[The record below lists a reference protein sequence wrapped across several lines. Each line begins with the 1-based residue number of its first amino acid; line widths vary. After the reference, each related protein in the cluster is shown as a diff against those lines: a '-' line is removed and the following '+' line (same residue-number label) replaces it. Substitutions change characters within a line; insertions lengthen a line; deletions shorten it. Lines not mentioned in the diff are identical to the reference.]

1 MKKYIT
7 YILIF
12 ICIIIITPKVFADD
26 EELEED
32 INDTAWIYEQI
43 EAASSNVTNEPIIN
57 SRAAVVYDR
66 TSGEVIWGKEEK
78 TQRKMASTTK
88 IMTSIIVIEKIE
100 NLSQTVTI
108 SSKAAGIGG
117 SRLGLHTGD
126 KITVNDLLYGLML
139 ESGNDCAIALGEYV
153 GNTVENFVE
162 IMNEKAK
169 QLGLS
174 NTHFVTV
181 NGLDADEHYTTAEE
195 LAKLTDYALKNE
207 KFKNI
212 VGTKN
217 YTVTING
224 YGKAIDNT
232 NELLGYLDG
241 VYGVKTGFTNGA
253 NRCLVTSIKRGNMDI
268 ISVVLGADTKKDR
281 TKDSIEI
288 IEYVYANYKI
298 IDVTQD
304 IEKAFQEWKNQNKIE
319 TIKGEMKYVDI
330 ELSECKSKIIP
341 IKSEN
346 IKDIEIKID
355 SIKIVEAPINKGEKI
370 GKLVLNVNE
379 ETRISID
386 IMIAKDI
393 KKKDEKRY
401 FIEMLSNIK
410 EYWSQIGST
419 FGA

>member
-1 MKKYIT
+1 MKKCIT

-12 ICIIIITPKVFADD
+12 ICIIAIMPKVYADD
-26 EELEED
+26 EDLEEE

-43 EAASSNVTNEPIIN
+43 EAASSNITNEPIIN
-57 SRAAVVYDR
+57 SRSAVVYDR
-66 TSGEVIWGKEEK
+66 TSGEVIWGKDEK
-78 TQRKMASTTK
+78 SKRKMASTTK
-88 IMTSIIVIEKIE
+88 IMTSLVVIENVKD
-100 NLSQTVTI
+100 LSQVVTI
-108 SSKAAGIGG
+108 SNKAASIGG

-153 GNTVENFVE
+153 GNTVENF
-162 IMNEKAK
+162 IRMMNEKSK
-169 QLGLS
+169 QLGLN

-181 NGLDADEHYTTAEE
+181 NGLDADDHYTTAVE

-207 KFKNI
+207 KLKNI

-268 ISVVLGADTKKDR
+268 ISVVLGADTKRDR

-288 IEYVYANYKI
+288 IEYAYANYKI
-298 IDVTQD
+298 VDQD
-304 IEKAFQEWKNQNKIE
+304 N
-319 TIKGEMKYVDI
+319 T
-330 ELSECKSKIIP
+330 
-341 IKSEN
+341 
-346 IKDIEIKID
+346 
-355 SIKIVEAPINKGEKI
+355 
-370 GKLVLNVNE
+370 GKKL
-379 ETRISID
+379 
-386 IMIAKDI
+386 KH
-393 KKKDEKRY
+393 KRY
-401 FIEMLSNIK
+401 RNC
-410 EYWSQIGST
+410 Y
-419 FGA
+419 